1 MLENALETGAFAA
14 VGGVRFVA
22 AVALI
27 VVDAA
32 AHDLFG
38 SEAEFGVGFSAFV
51 AGGEQADG
59 EQAEREGKDSSQR

>member
-1 MLENALETGAFAA
+1 MLEHALETGAFAA

-27 VVDAA
+27 VIDAA
-32 AHDLFG
+32 AYDLFG
-38 SEAEFGVGFSAFV
+38 SELEFSVGFSALV

-59 EQAEREGKDSSQR
+59 EQGER

>member
-1 MLENALETGAFAA
+1 MLEHAPETGAFAA

-32 AHDLFG
+32 AYDLFG
-38 SEAEFGVGFSAFV
+38 SKAELGVGFSALI

-59 EQAEREGKDSSQR
+59 EQGER